1 MILWR
6 SVGAA
11 RLRAEELAKIQ
22 LRNRPETG
30 RSCETGSVGA
40 HQTQPRGETGWT
52 KTWIRQDK
60 REANTREL
68 APRSWRKSNSGIG
81 PRRAGAV
88 RLAVSALI
96 RRNPVEK
103 RAGPKLG
110 SDKIRERRTQ
120 ESSPPGW
127 GRAEW
132 FRRQAKG
139 SACREGPDLV
149 PVEPEM

>member
-1 MILWR
+1 MTLRR

-22 LRNRPETG
+22 LRNRT
-30 RSCETGSVGA
+30 
-40 HQTQPRGETGWT
+40 
-52 KTWIRQDK
+52 
-60 REANTREL
+60 
-68 APRSWRKSNSGIG
+68 
-81 PRRAGAV
+81 GAV

-127 GRAEW
+127 VRAEQ
-132 FRRQAKG
+132 FRCRARG

>member
-1 MILWR
+1 MTLRR

-22 LRNRPETG
+22 LRNRHKADRG

-40 HQTQPRGETGWT
+40 HQTQPCGETGWT

-68 APRSWRKSNSGIG
+68 APR
-81 PRRAGAV
+81 AGTV
-88 RLAVSALI
+88 RLAGSALT

-127 GRAEW
+127 SRAER
-132 FRRQAKG
+132 FRRRTRG
-139 SACREGPDLV
+139 SASREEPDLV